1 MKLATAGN
9 LVAVRALGL
18 FDTQGNVGVQLAEQ
32 TVSDVAGGD
41 ILTFLSGKR
50 RVVYDKVHGDRRLG
64 DLLER
69 NRLRVFRCADRISDV
84 DISDTGDRND
94 RTDLCLGHFYFI

>member
-1 MKLATAGN
+1 MFSIRTDKMKLATAGN
-9 LVAVRALGL
+9 LEAVRALGL

-50 RVVYDKVHGDRRLG
+50 SC
-64 DLLER
+64 
-69 NRLRVFRCADRISDV
+69 RLR
-84 DISDTGDRND
+84 
-94 RTDLCLGHFYFI
+94 